1 MLFFSRWKT
10 FFILGLV
17 ALGILFAAPNAMKP
31 ETRANLPTF
40 MQKTINL
47 GLDLQGGA
55 HMLLEVDLSS
65 VLQQALVNE
74 KTGVQTELRDAS
86 LRPES
91 VRITNG
97 VVVGKMRRAEDQAA
111 ALDIVRTLSV
121 PVDPSAIGSPRTTIV
136 TAVGNDGF
144 SVEITDA
151 QIEFIRKRTIDQS
164 IEVLRDRID
173 PSGTTE
179 MTLVREGD
187 DRILLQVPG
196 AKNIDEIKAAINKT
210 ANLSFHLVHGD
221 SNNERALRQAIE
233 TFNPENGEARLAS
246 IGTKYFPN
254 QDGAGGLIVEEST
267 RITGECLENSSPGV
281 DPDRGNPIVNF
292 KFNFRCSRLFG
303 EMTARNIGRPF
314 AVVLDGE
321 IITAPN
327 IRSAITGGRGY
338 IEGSFTPDT
347 ASELSRLLNAGALP
361 AKLLIVEERTVSA
374 ELGEASIRAGQVA
387 SVIGLLGVALFMWLS
402 YGVRFGTIAILA
414 LATNIALIAAAL
426 TILGAT
432 LTLPG
437 IAGIILTIGMAVDA
451 NVLIFER
458 IREETYNGRPPVN
471 AIETGYRRSLA
482 PILDANITTLIAA
495 ITLYFVGSGPV
506 RGFAVTLAIGIV
518 TSVFTAVVFARLL
531 TATWLRGTRPK
542 TLPI

>member
-10 FFILGLV
+10 IFIVGLV
-17 ALGILFAAPNAMKP
+17 AIGILFASPNAMKP
-31 ETRANLPTF
+31 DMRAKMPDFLQN
-40 MQKTINL
+40 TINL

-74 KTGVQTELRDAS
+74 RTGILTELRDAG
-86 LRPES
+86 LRAQS
-91 VRITNG
+91 VRIQNG
-97 VVVGKMRRAEDQAA
+97 AVIGKMRRAEDQQA
-111 ALDIVRTLSV
+111 ALDVVNSMSI
-121 PVDPSAIGSPRTTIV
+121 PVDPTQISSPKTTIV
-136 TAVGNDGF
+136 RSVGNDGF
-144 SVEITDA
+144 SVTITDA
-151 QIEFIRKRTIDQS
+151 QIEAIRRRTIDQS

-179 MTLVREGD
+179 MTLVREGE

-210 ANLSFHLVHGD
+210 ANLSFHLVHQD
-221 SNNERALRQAIE
+221 SNNERALRQAMDTFDPE
-233 TFNPENGEARLAS
+233 TGDARLTS
-246 IGTKYFPN
+246 IGTRYFP
-254 QDGAGGLIVEEST
+254 QEQGGGLIVEEST

-303 EMTARNIGRPF
+303 EMTAKNIGRPF
-314 AVVLDGE
+314 AVVLDGT

-327 IRSAITGGRGY
+327 ILSAITGGRGF
-338 IEGSFTPDT
+338 IQGNFTPDS

-361 AKLLIVEERTVSA
+361 AKLIIVEERTVSA
-374 ELGEASIRAGQVA
+374 ELGEASIRAGQIA
-387 SVIGLLGVALFMWLS
+387 SIIGLMGVAMFMWLS
-402 YGVRFGTIAILA
+402 YGFRFGTIANLA
-414 LATNIALIAAAL
+414 LATNIGLIAAAL
-426 TILGAT
+426 TIMGAT

-482 PILDANITTLIAA
+482 PILDANITTMIAA

-542 TLPI
+542 SLPI

>member
-10 FFILGLV
+10 IFILGLV
-17 ALGILFAAPNAMKP
+17 ALGILFAAPNAIKP
-31 ETRANLPTF
+31 ETRAEMPTF
-40 MQKTINL
+40 LQNTINL

-74 KTGVQTELRDAS
+74 RTGILTEFRDAG
-86 LRPES
+86 LRADN

-111 ALDIVRTLSV
+111 ALELIRGLSV
-121 PVDPSAIGSPRTTIV
+121 PVDPTAIGSPRTTIV
-136 TAVGNDGF
+136 NAVGNDGF

-179 MTLVREGD
+179 MTLVREGE

-210 ANLSFHLVHGD
+210 ANLAFHLVHAD
-221 SNNERALRQAIE
+221 SNNERALRQAME
-233 TFNPENGEARLAS
+233 TFDAESGDARLAS
-246 IGTKYFPN
+246 IGTRYFPN

-267 RITGECLENSSPGV
+267 RITGACLENSSPGV
-281 DPDRGNPIVNF
+281 DPDQGNPIVNF

-338 IEGSFTPDT
+338 IEGSFTPDS

-402 YGVRFGTIAILA
+402 YGIRFGTIAVMA
-414 LATNIALIAAAL
+414 LATNIILIAA
-426 TILGAT
+426 
-432 LTLPG
+432 
-437 IAGIILTIGMAVDA
+437 D
-451 NVLIFER
+451 R
-458 IREETYNGRPPVN
+458 K
-471 AIETGYRRSLA
+471 
-482 PILDANITTLIAA
+482 
-495 ITLYFVGSGPV
+495 
-506 RGFAVTLAIGIV
+506 
-518 TSVFTAVVFARLL
+518 SVV
-531 TATWLRGTRPK
+531 
-542 TLPI
+542 